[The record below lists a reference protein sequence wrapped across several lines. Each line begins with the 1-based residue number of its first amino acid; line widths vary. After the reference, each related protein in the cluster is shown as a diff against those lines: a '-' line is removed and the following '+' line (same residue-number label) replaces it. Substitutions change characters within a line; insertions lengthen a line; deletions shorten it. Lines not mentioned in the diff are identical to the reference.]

1 MDHISSS
8 VALPTLSH
16 EQQDAFWEQGFL
28 VVDNVFT
35 GEEVEALRA
44 AASIQ
49 LFAVLRM
56 SAATASARFICSN

>member
-1 MDHISSS
+1 MEHLSSS
-8 VALPTLSH
+8 VALPTLSQ

-56 SAATASARFICSN
+56 SAAIASARFTCSN